1 MKTISWNHVSLK
13 LPEDW
18 EVTSEGGTTINGV
31 IIAAPPEGAKLEIY
45 WRRSKSGKKPFKDYE
60 SYLSKLEKKGYN
72 RKSRLKIN
80 VKTHQG
86 YMDILTGKTKVLTA
100 SWRCSETE
108 RLFITQMDGVK
119 ASQTLFSQIL
129 SGINCHPIINEKVEW
144 RLMGIGLRLYSGYFI
159 VERVFKIGFS
169 MAYLLSR
176 DKKIHVVQFAL
187 PSYVAVDK
195 EKYGETRERI
205 IKRIVPRMTIL
216 EPIEKNN
223 VSIYYIRHKLVK
235 PLKYGVLVERV
246 NKCIKPD
253 YVQTTLVKAPEKRL
267 DEAVEIARDAF
278 CTEW

>member
-1 MKTISWNHVSLK
+1 MKKISWNHVSLK
-13 LPEDW
+13 LPRDW

-45 WRRSKSGKKPFKDYE
+45 WRRSKSGKKPLKDYE
-60 SYLSKLEKKGYN
+60 SYLSKLEKKGYT
-72 RKSRLKIN
+72 RKSRLKIS

-119 ASQTLFSQIL
+119 ASQTLFNQIL
-129 SGINCHPIINEKVEW
+129 SSIDCHPIINEKVEW
-144 RLMGIGLRLYSGYFI
+144 RLMGIGLRLYSGYFL
-159 VERVFKIGFS
+159 VDRVFKIGFS

-187 PSYVAVDK
+187 PNYVASDE
-195 EKYGETRERI
+195 EKYSETRDRI
-205 IKRIVPRMTIL
+205 LKRLIPRMTIL
-216 EPIEKNN
+216 EPVEKDHLSTYN
-223 VSIYYIRHKLVK
+223 IRHRLVK
-235 PLKYGVLVERV
+235 VLKYGAIVEKV

-267 DEAVEIARDAF
+267 EEAVEVARNAF